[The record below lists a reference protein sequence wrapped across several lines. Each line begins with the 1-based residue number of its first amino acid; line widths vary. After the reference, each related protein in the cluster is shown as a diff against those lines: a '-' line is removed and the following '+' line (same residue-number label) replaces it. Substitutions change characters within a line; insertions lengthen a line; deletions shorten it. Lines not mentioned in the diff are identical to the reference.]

1 MPGTVHT
8 AENGP
13 DETVLMGPMFWSEGK
28 VMNEVKS
35 VCIQVAIS
43 AGRGR
48 EGRGWQS
55 VLNRGLEGL
64 SEKVP

>member
-8 AENGP
+8 AENRP

-43 AGRGR
+43 AGRGEK
-48 EGRGWQS
+48 EGVGSQF
-55 VLNRGLEGL
+55 
-64 SEKVP
+64 